1 MPVILAGGLDPDN
14 VAAAI
19 DAAWPWAVDVASGV
33 EIEPG
38 VKDPNR
44 IVSFIEA
51 AKRAGAAQQEVRE
64 HRRAIKQV
72 RREVER
78 RTRTES

>member
-1 MPVILAGGLDPDN
+1 MRRS
-14 VAAAI
+14 
-19 DAAWPWAVDVASGV
+19 AAWPWAVDVASGV
-33 EIEPG
+33 ETAPG
-38 VKDPNR
+38 IKDPNR

-51 AKRAGAAQQEVRE
+51 AQRAGAVQQEVRE

-78 RTRTES
+78 RTRTEG